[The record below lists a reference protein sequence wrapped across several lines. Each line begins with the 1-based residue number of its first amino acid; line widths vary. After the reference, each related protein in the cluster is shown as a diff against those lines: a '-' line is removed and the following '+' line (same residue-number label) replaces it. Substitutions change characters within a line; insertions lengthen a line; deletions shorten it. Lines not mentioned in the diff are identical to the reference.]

1 MEITLTITK
10 TEDDKLQITSSAPAN
25 VLEVLTMTFTAQL
38 HLMNAFIDAIKP
50 TITEEELQTLK
61 EDLYDKYN
69 AGASNILYLYLPD
82 HEMHPDL
89 TVEAMKAAEDKY
101 MSEVVNKN
109 KKTNKKTKTQT
120 PRQTSGDAI

>member
-109 KKTNKKTKTQT
+109 KKTKTQT

>member
-101 MSEVVNKN
+101 MSEVVK
-109 KKTNKKTKTQT
+109 KQKTNKKTKTQT